1 MQQDKQKKR
10 EMKREL
16 YLCLLYVRLSI
27 LTLIVQQRKLNQ
39 INIYINIIRTLQIRQ
54 IAKKYKT
61 QYQELIK
68 TNEEEKKKKEAV
80 VMSLEEQEKLRE
92 EGRQEAESRQ
102 AERINQLTEQVSFI
116 LLIKSNTSFQK
127 ERYNIL

>member
-1 MQQDKQKKR
+1 
-10 EMKREL
+10 MKRE
-16 YLCLLYVRLSI
+16 LCLLYVSLSI
-27 LTLIVQQRKLNQ
+27 LTLIVKQHKLNQ

-116 LLIKSNTSFQK
+116 LLIKSNISFQK
-127 ERYNIL
+127 ELSNIL

>member
-1 MQQDKQKKR
+1 MWVWVFW
-10 EMKREL
+10 L
-16 YLCLLYVRLSI
+16 WLSSSI
-27 LTLIVQQRKLNQ
+27 NLIKLTYTLILP
-39 INIYINIIRTLQIRQ
+39 IRTLQIRQ

-116 LLIKSNTSFQK
+116 LLIKSNISFQT
-127 ERYNIL
+127 EL